1 MKITLKN
8 VGSYKEPVILEADK
22 RVNLVYGL
30 NGTGKTLL
38 STYLYQRHSKTAEDK
53 KVEVKD
59 DNNKENHDDQKIG
72 VKNPFADCKDD
83 IDSNSTVVLV
93 YNQEFIKDNFHE
105 ITEQPGIF
113 TLSEQNKEA
122 EENINKASE
131 AKSNLNNDLK
141 KHQSEQKNLE
151 AKFKNQK
158 KDARERLWE
167 IKEDYSGKDKPLDY
181 CLEGM
186 RDKKQKLFDHI
197 LKIPLENKV
206 PDKVEDL
213 EKRVESIGEDEE
225 LDPVEV
231 FKDGSKKNEIK
242 DIETNKIFQEKI
254 VGKENLS
261 VSELIEQLDNSDWVK
276 EGFDKYI
283 SKDNKEHTQDC
294 PFCQEQTVTAEF
306 IKKLQQYFGGK
317 YKEKLNQLRDLE
329 ANYKSCVENFDKW
342 YESTKDHK
350 FIKKSSDKF
359 ELLKTQLNN
368 ILVHNLRQ
376 IEEKIKKPSTEV
388 ELSSSIEQT
397 TKLNEFIKNI
407 KSEIEEHNKIIENK
421 EQEKENIKNTFWKI
435 MRKKYDSTIA
445 RYKSDLENH
454 KAELQKLKDQID
466 EIILKIAGQKKIIEH
481 NQSLTAN
488 IEEAIDN
495 INKNLEDLG
504 ITNFRIEKYETKDSN
519 SSEEKSVDKYTLVR
533 DDQDSNKKRVFKT
546 LSEGE
551 KTVIS
556 FLYFLET
563 CKGTVST
570 EKPITNDRIV
580 VIDDPISSLSHM
592 YVFNVAQLIKTYFYK
607 DKKEYK
613 NLLVLTHNLYFFH
626 ELVKIMCRDKDKEHW
641 ELFRITKQNN
651 KSAIGKMKRNEIKSN
666 YEEYWKILKE
676 IREEDKNNVMLAN
689 VMRNILECF
698 FGFIQS
704 AELKDAL
711 EELEK
716 LNKNKYGAFIRYMN
730 RESHFNAIDD
740 QSELDYTI
748 FNEAFKKVFK
758 DSGYEDHYNTMIRR
772 NRITT

>member
-1 MKITLKN
+1 MKQLK
-8 VGSYKEPVILEADK
+8 
-22 RVNLVYGL
+22 
-30 NGTGKTLL
+30 LL
-38 STYLYQRHSKTAEDK
+38 
-53 KVEVKD
+53 
-59 DNNKENHDDQKIG
+59 
-72 VKNPFADCKDD
+72 
-83 IDSNSTVVLV
+83 
-93 YNQEFIKDNFHE
+93 
-105 ITEQPGIF
+105 
-113 TLSEQNKEA
+113 
-122 EENINKASE
+122 
-131 AKSNLNNDLK
+131 
-141 KHQSEQKNLE
+141 
-151 AKFKNQK
+151 
-158 KDARERLWE
+158 
-167 IKEDYSGKDKPLDY
+167 
-181 CLEGM
+181 
-186 RDKKQKLFDHI
+186 
-197 LKIPLENKV
+197 
-206 PDKVEDL
+206 
-213 EKRVESIGEDEE
+213 
-225 LDPVEV
+225 
-231 FKDGSKKNEIK
+231 
-242 DIETNKIFQEKI
+242 ETNYK
-254 VGKENLS
+254 
-261 VSELIEQLDNSDWVK
+261 DCVK
-276 EGFDKYI
+276 
-283 SKDNKEHTQDC
+283 
-294 PFCQEQTVTAEF
+294 
-306 IKKLQQYFGGK
+306 
-317 YKEKLNQLRDLE
+317 
-329 ANYKSCVENFDKW
+329 NFDKW

-368 ILVHNLRQ
+368 ILVHNLKQ
-376 IEEKIKKPSTEV
+376 IEEKIKNPSAVAKLDSSAEQTKELNKFIEDINSEV
-388 ELSSSIEQT
+388 E
-397 TKLNEFIKNI
+397 K
-407 KSEIEEHNKIIENK
+407 HNKMIENK
-421 EQEKENIKNTFWKI
+421 KEEKEKIKNTFWKI
-435 MRKKYDSTIA
+435 MRKEYDLIIKIYEENKEKYDKEKEELVKKL
-445 RYKSDLENH
+445 KSI
-454 KAELQKLKDQID
+454 KDQIRQYD
-466 EIILKIAGQKKIIEH
+466 NIIKDNQKK
-481 NQSLTAN
+481 TTN
-488 IEEAIDN
+488 IEEAIGN

-504 ITNFRIEKYETKDSN
+504 ITNFKIKKYETKDSN
-519 SSEEKSVDKYTLVR
+519 GPEEKGADKYILVR
-533 DDQDSNKKRVFKT
+533 DDRNSNEEPVFKT

-570 EKPITNDRIV
+570 KKSITKDRIV

-758 DSGYEDHYNTMIRR
+758 DFWL
-772 NRITT
+772 